1 LAGKLIRCAS
11 RALDIDVSAEP
22 DGAFSPFL
30 PHPAPALLERHAWH
44 RSAHTALIPE
54 IQSPAGREEARAA
67 AGRWL
72 SR

>member
-1 LAGKLIRCAS
+1 LIRCAS
-11 RALDIDVSAEP
+11 RALDIEVSAEP

-54 IQSPAGREEARAA
+54 IQSLLAGKKPAPLPAG
-67 AGRWL
+67 G
-72 SR
+72 